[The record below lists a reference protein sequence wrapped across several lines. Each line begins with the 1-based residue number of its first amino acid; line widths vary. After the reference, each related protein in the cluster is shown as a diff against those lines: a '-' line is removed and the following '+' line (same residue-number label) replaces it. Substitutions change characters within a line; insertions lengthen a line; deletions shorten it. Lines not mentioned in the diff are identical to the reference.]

1 MPLLL
6 LVWQKMRENTPKQW
20 KMNFRVGEA
29 GACPAAALD
38 PGISASVTGS
48 MLEPWFFIRERLSLS
63 RQRNDGWLQHYLPIC

>member
-1 MPLLL
+1 
-6 LVWQKMRENTPKQW
+6 
-20 KMNFRVGEA
+20 MNFRVGEA
-29 GACPAAALD
+29 EVCAAAALD